1 MQHGETV
8 IGEAEPDRNY
18 SGILDEHLKLAD
30 ITTSK
35 LTVSNPVSPRPDYLF
50 NYLII
55 NKKKKEEA
63 CIRLRCHLRIN
74 YLFIRTELVSI
85 THVY

>member
-35 LTVSNPVSPRPDYLF
+35 LTVSNPVSPRPDFLF
-50 NYLII
+50 IYFII
-55 NKKKKEEA
+55 IQKKKKRSLHTSV
-63 CIRLRCHLRIN
+63 ISDK
-74 YLFIRTELVSI
+74 LFI
-85 THVY
+85 YKG